1 MRSFS
6 LSPRQFAVDLWENRS
21 LLRALVVREILG
33 RYQGSV
39 FGVLWS
45 LFNPVLMLTVYTF
58 VFSVVFKAR
67 WTPTS
72 DSRSEF
78 ALALFVGLIAFNLFA
93 ECINRAPNLVLSNAN
108 YVKKV
113 VFPLEILPIVSLGAA
128 LFHALV
134 SLGVWLVFYVIVS
147 GLPHWTAVWTP
158 VLLVPLVLL
167 VCGLSWALA
176 ALGVYLRDVGQ
187 ITALITTVLMFV
199 SPVFYPVSALPPAF
213 RILFQLNPLTPV
225 IEMLRDVLMW
235 GHMPGAT
242 QFGISMLVGALVA
255 WLGFVWFQKTRK
267 GFADVL

>member
-1 MRSFS
+1 MRNFS
-6 LSPRQFAVDLWENRS
+6 LSPRSLVSDLWENRS
-21 LLRALVVREILG
+21 LLRSLVVREILG

-67 WTPTS
+67 WTPAS
-72 DSRSEF
+72 NSRSEF

-93 ECINRAPNLVLSNAN
+93 ECINRAPGLILSNAN

-128 LFHALV
+128 LFHAVV
-134 SLGVWLVFYVIVS
+134 SLGVWLAFYAVVS
-147 GLPHWTAVWTP
+147 GLPHWTVLLTP
-158 VLLVPLVLL
+158 ILLVPLVLL

-187 ITALITTVLMFV
+187 VTALGTTVLMFL
-199 SPVFYPVSALPPAF
+199 SPVFYPVSALPPALQIVF
-213 RILFQLNPLTPV
+213 KLNPLTPI

-235 GHMPGAT
+235 GRMPSVT
-242 QFGISMLVGALVA
+242 QVGVSLLVGLVVA
-255 WLGFVWFQKTRK
+255 WMGFIWFQKTRK